1 MYKLCY
7 SCVTLTLYG
16 LALQV
21 VSTHNEVEKLK
32 THGMSCSATIVYS
45 VNDGYDQINAAAVV
59 LEI

>member
-1 MYKLCY
+1 M
-7 SCVTLTLYG
+7 TLTLYG
-16 LALQV
+16 LTLQV

-45 VNDGYDQINAAAVV
+45 DNDGYDQINAAAVV